1 MKTKLDPKTLRWTA
15 RKAEKEAQITYDSR
29 DSLAAGSSARWH
41 ELDNVARELS
51 SFGRYLATEARA
63 IEAAAKKRKAK
74 R

>member
-1 MKTKLDPKTLRWTA
+1 MKTKLDPKTLRWAA

-29 DSLAAGSSARWH
+29 DATPAALEVRWR
-41 ELDNVARELS
+41 ELDTVARELS
-51 SFGRYLATEARA
+51 SFGRYLATEARI